1 MYIFLNA
8 ISYFISFKILK
19 TLYKNDAQM
28 LQIFFFNKIENK
40 KIKKKC
46 VDMYRYW

>member
-28 LQIFFFNKIENK
+28 LQIFFFNNK
-40 KIKKKC
+40 NKKKKC
-46 VDMYRYW
+46 VDVQILVGM